1 MFWAFRILATL
12 NALMLAAA
20 FLYRSP
26 GEDAAG
32 MGMRIGFAVFYA
44 IALAVVLLL
53 YHFVKTPWVRVPML
67 VVLTLP
73 IVLIVYGMY
82 QSF

>member
-32 MGMRIGFAVFYA
+32 TGMRIGFAVFYA

-82 QSF
+82 RSF